1 MLSCLIF
8 SFLKGP
14 KHVAAA
20 ESFFFSPGTSRTE
33 RTECKV
39 PGSNLFSQHTPEADK
54 KIALNLPYNSNLKVV
69 RSISTSYQDGS

>member
-20 ESFFFSPGTSRTE
+20 ESFFFLPRYFKDRAYRVQGAWVEFVFPAYTWSR
-33 RTECKV
+33 
-39 PGSNLFSQHTPEADK
+39 Q
-54 KIALNLPYNSNLKVV
+54 KIALDLPYSSNLKVV
-69 RSISTSYQDGS
+69 RSISTSYQDGP